1 MELFIAGSTART
13 AAGLVG
19 VHRNTAAC
27 YFHHLCKIIA
37 CELAKESDEVF
48 AGEIEVDESY
58 FGGEGKVRKGSE
70 LPEKSLFLGC

>member
-13 AAGLVG
+13 AAKLVG

-27 YFHHLCKIIA
+27 YFHRLREIIA

-48 AGEIEVDESY
+48 AGEIEVDKSY
-58 FGGEGKVRKGSE
+58 FSG
-70 LPEKSLFLGC
+70 